1 MRANNRWLAS
11 DSIRCPGCRLHTDL
25 CACVLLVPIPTRTR
39 VVLVTHVR
47 ELSKPTNTGRLA
59 LACIEGARLVER
71 GHRDGGALTA
81 IPCDPDSQPLLLYPV
96 PGAMPLDAW
105 KAAQPAAADRVTLVV
120 PDGTWRQTKRVRY
133 RIPGL
138 DQLPSVCLPA
148 GLPSLFRLRH
158 AGNSQRLA
166 TLEAIA
172 HALRILDG
180 PEIADR
186 LMHIFRVVVD
196 RSLWSNGRLTSAEVT
211 GGIPA
216 GASQDGPRNTAEQKL
231 RAGQAPAAATEA
243 PSVFP
248 AGDRSG
254 A

>member
-1 MRANNRWLAS
+1 MRTHNRWKTS
-11 DSIRCPGCRLHTDL
+11 DSIRCQRCRLHTDL
-25 CACVLLVPIPTRTR
+25 CACALLVPMPARTR

-47 ELSKPTNTGRLA
+47 EMGKPTNTGRLA
-59 LACIEGARLVER
+59 LDCIEGARLLER
-71 GHRDGGALTA
+71 GHREGAPTA
-81 IPCDPDSQPLLLYPV
+81 IPCEPGSPLLLLYPA

-105 KAAQPAAADRVTLVV
+105 KAAHPSNANRVTLVV

-138 DQLPSVCLPA
+138 AEVPSVCLPA
-148 GLPSLFRLRH
+148 GLPSLYRLRH
-158 AGNSQRLA
+158 ARSMQQLA

-186 LMHIFRVVVD
+186 LLYIFQVIVD
-196 RSLWSNGRLTSAEVT
+196 RSLWSNGRLATDEVT

-216 GASQDGPRNTAEQKL
+216 GASQDGPNNKGRS
-231 RAGQAPAAATEA
+231 RGQTLPI
-243 PSVFP
+243 
-248 AGDRSG
+248 
-254 A
+254 

>member
-25 CACVLLVPIPTRTR
+25 CVCALLVPRPTRTR

-71 GHRDGGALTA
+71 GHRDGGLASIA
-81 IPCDPDSQPLLLYPV
+81 CEPDSQPLLLYPV
-96 PGAMPLDAW
+96 PGAIPLDAW
-105 KAAQPAAADRVTLVV
+105 KTAQPAAADRVTLVV

-138 DQLPSVCLPA
+138 AHLPSVCLPT

-158 AGNSQRLA
+158 AGSSQQRS
-166 TLEAIA
+166 
-172 HALRILDG
+172 
-180 PEIADR
+180 
-186 LMHIFRVVVD
+186 VD
-196 RSLWSNGRLTSAEVT
+196 RRRGHRWHSRWRQSGWSA
-211 GGIPA
+211 
-216 GASQDGPRNTAEQKL
+216 NTAKQKL
-231 RAGQAPAAATEA
+231 RAGQAPAAVKEA
-243 PSVFP
+243 SSVFP
-248 AGDRSG
+248 AQGFD
-254 A
+254 

>member
-11 DSIRCPGCRLHTDL
+11 DSIRCPGCRLHMDL
-25 CACVLLVPIPTRTR
+25 CACALLLPMPTRTR

-59 LACIEGARLVER
+59 LACIAGARLVER
-71 GHRDGGALTA
+71 GRRGGGLASLS
-81 IPCDPDSQPLLLYPV
+81 CEPDSQPLLLYPV

-138 DQLPSVCLPA
+138 AHLPSVCLPA

-158 AGNSQRLA
+158 AGSAQRLA

-172 HALRILDG
+172 HALRILDE
-180 PEIADR
+180 PEIAER
-186 LMHIFRVVVD
+186 LMHIFQVVVD
-196 RSLWSNGRLTSAEVT
+196 RSLWSNGRLSSTEVT

-231 RAGQAPAAATEA
+231 RAGRAPVVATKPA
-243 PSVFP
+243 SVFP
-248 AGDRSG
+248 AEGFD
-254 A
+254 